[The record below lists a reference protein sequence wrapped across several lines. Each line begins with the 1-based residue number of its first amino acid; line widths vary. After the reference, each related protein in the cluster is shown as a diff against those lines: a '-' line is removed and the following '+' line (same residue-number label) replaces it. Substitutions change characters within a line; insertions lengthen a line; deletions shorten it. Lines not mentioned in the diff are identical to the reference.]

1 MPEPTESSPFD
12 GLPNKPAPPPVPEE
26 ILERRRAAAEEQ
38 ARREKRAAERLS
50 RRLIRAG
57 IAGGVFAAV
66 LALLQGE
73 SRWIFPVL
81 CLLLGGGAACVIVW
95 FRQNHLLGMF
105 TYAGPLIGFAITA
118 SGLGWLKY
126 HPFVI
131 FFLWIFLIAFGAAI
145 AFWAELDRAKDDA
158 PY

>member
-1 MPEPTESSPFD
+1 MAEPQEPSPFD

-26 ILERRRAAAEEQ
+26 ILARRRAAAEEQ

-50 RRLIRAG
+50 RRLVWAG
-57 IAGGVFAAV
+57 VAGGVFAAV

-73 SRWIFPVL
+73 SRWIFPIL
-81 CLLLGGGAACVIVW
+81 NLLLGGGAACVVVW

-105 TYAGPLIGFAITA
+105 TYAAPLIGFAIAA

-131 FFLWIFLIAFGAAI
+131 FFLWIFIIAFGAAL
-145 AFWAELDRAKDDA
+145 AFWAELDRSKDDA